1 MQLAACDLYRDFIL
15 LDSCDAVAV
24 DNFLDSRAG
33 KGPSNAYRA
42 SSITSKGRKSF
53 QSPSRQSGGTA
64 PKLSAKKKNDADLL
78 QSPCADQRFEPNDC
92 DIGRSPPPACDFPMD
107 EDDGCGMGDA
117 YSEHGDESDDDPWK
131 PLNPHA
137 PGSLKVKPFKKGFSG
152 FSTLN
157 LMYME
162 IDMESALLISFFVMQ

>member
-33 KGPSNAYRA
+33 KGQSNAYRA
-42 SSITSKGRKSF
+42 SSVTSKGRKSF

-64 PKLSAKKKNDADLL
+64 QKLSPKKKNDADLL

-92 DIGRSPPPACDFPMD
+92 NIGRSPPPDRDFPMD
-107 EDDGCGMGDA
+107 EDDGYGMGDMGDA
-117 YSEHGDESDDDPWK
+117 YSEHGDFNESDDDDPWK

-137 PGSLKVKPFKKGFSG
+137 PGSLKVKPYKKGFSG
-152 FSTLN
+152 FSTL
-157 LMYME
+157 
-162 IDMESALLISFFVMQ
+162 I